1 MDRVY
6 KCVAAACGAVIAMLA
21 GVPPV
26 MWVLIGVMTID
37 YVTGIICGVMGV
49 SPKTE
54 SGGLSSRA
62 ALTGLLRKGMILLVV
77 LLAALLDMAVRANAG
92 VQFSAVTGATCLW
105 FIASEGVSILENA
118 AAMGLPIPKVL
129 QRALDIMMDESGQ
142 DDDEDANTG
151 ESRRD

>member
-1 MDRVY
+1 MDRAY
-6 KCVAAACGAVIAMLA
+6 RAAAAACGAVIAMLA

-37 YVTGIICGVMGV
+37 YVTGLVCGVMGV

-92 VQFSAVTGATCLW
+92 VEFSAVTGATCLW

-129 QRALDIMMDESGQ
+129 QRALDIMMDKTGQ
-142 DDDEDANTG
+142 DDSDDGDE
-151 ESRRD
+151 

>member
-1 MDRVY
+1 MERVY
-6 KCVAAACGAVIAMLA
+6 KCVAAACGAVIAMMA

-37 YVTGIICGVMGV
+37 YVTGLICGVMGV

-92 VQFSAVTGATCLW
+92 VEFSAVTGATCLW

-118 AAMGLPIPKVL
+118 AAMGLPVPKAL
-129 QRALDIMMDESGQ
+129 MTALDLMRDKAGYS
-142 DDDEDANTG
+142 DEDEDEDT
-151 ESRRD
+151 

>member
-129 QRALDIMMDESGQ
+129 QRALDIMMDKSGQ
-142 DDDEDANTG
+142 YDDEDADTD

>member
-1 MDRVY
+1 MERVY

-129 QRALDIMMDESGQ
+129 QRALDIMMDKSRQ
-142 DDDEDANTG
+142 DDDEDAGTD
-151 ESRRD
+151 E

>member
-1 MDRVY
+1 MERVY

-26 MWVLIGVMTID
+26 MWVLIGVMSID

-129 QRALDIMMDESGQ
+129 QRALDIMMDKSRQ
-142 DDDEDANTG
+142 DDDEDAGTD
-151 ESRRD
+151 E